1 MPVIELTSYRAK
13 PGVPDDAVVAAVTGA
28 RAWMRAQPGFLTHRL
43 LREADGTW
51 TDLAEWADMA
61 TAQAAHQ
68 AFNPT
73 DPALAP
79 LMAVFDPATL
89 VMRHAD
95 QVA

>member
-13 PGVPDDAVVAAVTGA
+13 PGVADDAVIAAVTGA
-28 RAWMRAQPGFLTHRL
+28 RVWMRAQPGFLSHRL
-43 LREADGTW
+43 LHAADGTW

-68 AFNPT
+68 AFDPA

-89 VMRHAD
+89 EMRHAA